1 MNLKMSRKRNSVSLL
16 LLNSMSLDKIFNVSN
31 SLSFLRLLLVIP
43 AWIAFNNFDQ
53 TSRYIVAGIG
63 IFAAITDILD
73 GYLARKLNQI
83 TEFGKIIDPLADKVL
98 VVFVVLNLFLI
109 GDIPDYYFY
118 LIMARDVLI
127 LIGGLIVSKK
137 LGIVLPSDYI
147 GKATVLAISFTLLM
161 ILMNVDKQSLPYLI
175 LYYSSI
181 LLIFISFIN
190 YVIKAVK
197 ALNQNN

>member
-1 MNLKMSRKRNSVSLL
+1 MSS
-16 LLNSMSLDKIFNVSN
+16 DKIFNASN

-43 AWIAFNNFDQ
+43 AWFAFSNFDQ

-63 IFAAITDILD
+63 IFAAITDVLD

-109 GDIPDYYFY
+109 GDIPEYYFY
-118 LIMARDVLI
+118 LIVARDFLI

-137 LGIVLPSDYI
+137 LGKVLPSDYI

-161 ILMNVDKQSLPYLI
+161 ILLNVDGQSLPYLI

-181 LLIFISFIN
+181 VLIFLSFIN

-197 ALNQNN
+197 ALNQNT

>member
-1 MNLKMSRKRNSVSLL
+1 MSSNKV
-16 LLNSMSLDKIFNVSN
+16 FNVSN

-43 AWIAFNNFDQ
+43 AWIAFSNFDQ

-73 GYLARKLNQI
+73 GYLARKLNEI

-109 GDIPDYYFY
+109 GDIPEYYFY
-118 LIMARDVLI
+118 LIVARDFLI

-137 LGIVLPSDYI
+137 LGKVLPSDYI
-147 GKATVLAISFTLLM
+147 GKAAVLAISFTLLM
-161 ILMNVDKQSLPYLI
+161 ILLNIDKQSFPYLI

-190 YVIKAVK
+190 YVKKAVK
-197 ALNQNN
+197 ALNQTT

>member
-1 MNLKMSRKRNSVSLL
+1 MSSN
-16 LLNSMSLDKIFNVSN
+16 KIFNASN

-43 AWIAFNNFDQ
+43 AWIAFSNFDKS
-53 TSRYIVAGIG
+53 SRYTVAAIG

-98 VVFVVLNLFLI
+98 VVFVVFNLFLI
-109 GDIPDYYFY
+109 GDIPEYYFY
-118 LIMARDVLI
+118 LIVARDFLI

-137 LGIVLPSDYI
+137 LGKVLPSDYL

-161 ILMNVDKQSLPYLI
+161 ILLNVDRQSLPYLI
-175 LYYSSI
+175 LYYLSI

-190 YVIKAVK
+190 YVIKAIK
-197 ALNQNN
+197 SLNKMT

>member
-1 MNLKMSRKRNSVSLL
+1 MSVT
-16 LLNSMSLDKIFNVSN
+16 KIFNFSN

-98 VVFVVLNLFLI
+98 VIFVVFNLFLI

-118 LIMARDVLI
+118 MILSRDLLI
-127 LIGGLIVSKK
+127 LTGGLIISKK
-137 LGIVLPSDYI
+137 LGKVMPSDYV
-147 GKATVLAISFTLLM
+147 GKATVMAISFTLLM
-161 ILMNVDKQSLPYLI
+161 ILLNFDNQSIPYLI
-175 LYYSSI
+175 LFYLSI
-181 LLIFISFIN
+181 FLIFISFLN
-190 YVIKAVK
+190 YAVKSVK
-197 ALNQNN
+197 ALTQKSN

>member
-1 MNLKMSRKRNSVSLL
+1 MSS
-16 LLNSMSLDKIFNVSN
+16 DKIFNVSN

-43 AWIAFNNFDQ
+43 AWIAFINFDQ

-73 GYLARKLNQI
+73 GFLARKLNQI

-109 GDIPDYYFY
+109 GDIPEYYFY
-118 LIMARDVLI
+118 LIVARDFLI

-137 LGIVLPSDYI
+137 LGKVLPSDYI

-161 ILMNVDKQSLPYLI
+161 ILLNVDKQSLPYLI

-181 LLIFISFIN
+181 VLIFLSFIN

-197 ALNQNN
+197 ALNQNT

>member
-1 MNLKMSRKRNSVSLL
+1 MSS
-16 LLNSMSLDKIFNVSN
+16 DKIFNVSN

-43 AWIAFNNFDQ
+43 AWIAFINFDQ

-73 GYLARKLNQI
+73 GFLARKLNQI

-109 GDIPDYYFY
+109 GNIPEYYFY
-118 LIMARDVLI
+118 LIVARDFLI

-137 LGIVLPSDYI
+137 LGKVLPSDYI

-161 ILMNVDKQSLPYLI
+161 ILLNVDSQNLPYLI

-181 LLIFISFIN
+181 VLIFLSFIN
-190 YVIKAVK
+190 YVIKAVR
-197 ALNQNN
+197 ALKKNT

>member
-1 MNLKMSRKRNSVSLL
+1 MSSN
-16 LLNSMSLDKIFNVSN
+16 KIFNASN

-43 AWIAFNNFDQ
+43 AWIAFSNFDK
-53 TSRYIVAGIG
+53 TSRYTVAAIG

-98 VVFVVLNLFLI
+98 VVFVVFNLFLI
-109 GDIPDYYFY
+109 GDIPEYYFY
-118 LIMARDVLI
+118 LIVARDFLI

-137 LGIVLPSDYI
+137 LGKVLPSDYL

-161 ILMNVDKQSLPYLI
+161 ILLNVDRQSLPYLI
-175 LYYSSI
+175 LYYLSI

-190 YVIKAVK
+190 YVIKAIK
-197 ALNQNN
+197 SLNKMT

>member
-1 MNLKMSRKRNSVSLL
+1 MNS
-16 LLNSMSLDKIFNVSN
+16 DKIFNVSN

-43 AWIAFNNFDQ
+43 AWIAFSNFDQ

-98 VVFVVLNLFLI
+98 VVFVVFNLFLV
-109 GDIPDYYFY
+109 GDIPEYYFY
-118 LIMARDVLI
+118 LIVVRDVLI

-137 LGIVLPSDYI
+137 LGKVLPSDYI

-161 ILMNVDKQSLPYLI
+161 ILLNVDKQSFSYLI

-181 LLIFISFIN
+181 LLIFISLIN

-197 ALNQNN
+197 ALNQKT